1 MYLDINKN
9 TNLVPVMKL
18 LLELAGGLRM
28 NKESVESLFND
39 GDESGTD
46 ETEVNHHHF
55 TPFSSIILH
64 TYLDKRLD

>member
-1 MYLDINKN
+1 
-9 TNLVPVMKL
+9 
-18 LLELAGGLRM
+18 M

-46 ETEVNHHHF
+46 ETEVNHHF

-64 TYLDKRLD
+64 TYLD